1 VTSTMANDGGLWP
14 AGRMTVYGVIL
25 FLSVVLPAAGAQY
38 AKSPGA
44 PYYLLL
50 AVGPAEVVALLLWM
64 TLRRQAGIKEAL
76 YSSGWVVFACFVL
89 SAVAIVVGGGSGQWG
104 IA

>member
-1 VTSTMANDGGLWP
+1 VASGQDDRVRRNP
-14 AGRMTVYGVIL
+14 L
-25 FLSVVLPAAGAQY
+25 FERRAPAAGAQY

-44 PYYLLL
+44 LYYLLL

-76 YSSGWVVFACFVL
+76 YSAGWVVLASFVL
-89 SAVAIVVGGGSGQWG
+89 SAVAIVVGGWSGQ
-104 IA
+104 